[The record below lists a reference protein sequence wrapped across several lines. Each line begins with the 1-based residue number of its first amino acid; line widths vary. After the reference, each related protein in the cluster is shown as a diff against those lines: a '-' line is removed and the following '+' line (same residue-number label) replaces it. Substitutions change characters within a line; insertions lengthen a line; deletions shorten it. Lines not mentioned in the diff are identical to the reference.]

1 MLRIAPAAQLIR
13 YCSVLHVFILPHF
26 YGDECARERECVR
39 AGGGGGGG
47 DGEWVGGGACVH
59 G

>member
-39 AGGGGGGG
+39 AGGGGGG
-47 DGEWVGGGACVH
+47 EWVGGGACVH